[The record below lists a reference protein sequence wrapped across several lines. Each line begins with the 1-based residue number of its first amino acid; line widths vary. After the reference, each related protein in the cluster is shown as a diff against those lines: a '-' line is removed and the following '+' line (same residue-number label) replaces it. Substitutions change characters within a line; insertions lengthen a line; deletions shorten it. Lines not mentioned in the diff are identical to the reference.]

1 MGWVKVCVYSFV
13 ITKFLSQNFFFFFF
27 FFCQTCCFWGS
38 AYRSTTTK
46 QVPQYCSIWTAKTVS
61 RSECRLWCCR
71 VEREIKRG
79 RDRIVIKV
87 TVFPCDASFK
97 RKLYL
102 VNSPWNSV
110 PPCKDFPSQPN
121 PNMGTSNLGV
131 CKPWSSNNRIL

>member
-1 MGWVKVCVYSFV
+1 MCVVDCNYEISMR
-13 ITKFLSQNFFFFFF
+13 KYFLFFFF